1 MKYNKEQLRTLN
13 RIYLRT
19 LVQKV
24 QSFLKELEM
33 IGLDD
38 TLRYESAK
46 RYEFDI
52 LEALD
57 D

>member
-1 MKYNKEQLRTLN
+1 MRYTKDQLHTLN

-24 QSFLKELEM
+24 QSFLKELET

-38 TLRYESAK
+38 TLRYESSK

>member
-1 MKYNKEQLRTLN
+1 MKYTKEQLRTLN

-19 LVQKV
+19 LAERVAE
-24 QSFLKELEM
+24 FLQELES

-38 TLRYESAK
+38 TLRYEATK
-46 RYEFDI
+46 KYQYDI

>member
-1 MKYNKEQLRTLN
+1 MKYTKEQLRTLN
-13 RIYLRT
+13 RIYLQT
-19 LVQKV
+19 LAQRVAE
-24 QSFLKELEM
+24 FLHELEA

-38 TLRYESAK
+38 TLRYEAT
-46 RYEFDI
+46 RQDQYDI

>member
-1 MKYNKEQLRTLN
+1 MKYTREQLRILN

-19 LVQKV
+19 LAEKV
-24 QSFLKELEM
+24 EAFLHELEA

-38 TLRYESAK
+38 TLRYNAVKE
-46 RYEFDI
+46 YQFNI

>member
-1 MKYNKEQLRTLN
+1 MKYTKEQLRTLN

-19 LVQKV
+19 LAERVAE
-24 QSFLKELEM
+24 FLQELET

-38 TLRYESAK
+38 TLRYEATK
-46 RYEFDI
+46 HYQYDI